1 MSGLKLGSHEA
12 YYGNKNDTES
22 DSIIFDKHRRS
33 QESSEGLLDSDKRLG
48 ELGYKQE
55 FKREFTYFSA
65 FSFAVSVSGLFG
77 TIATTFSYPLLA
89 GDSACV
95 VWAWAIAG
103 VGCLCIAFS
112 VAELVSAYPT
122 SGGLYYACS
131 KVFPRKWAPFMCWV
145 DGWVNLLGQIAGVAS
160 SDYGAAQI
168 ILAAGQ
174 VGTDFNY
181 TPTTGHIVGVM
192 AGILVVQGMISCMPT
207 RYIEKFTKFYV
218 IFHFSALIAGAVAL
232 LAKTKPK
239 FDASYVFTHV
249 EPHNNW
255 SPKGF
260 SFLFGFLSVAWTM
273 TDYDATAHICEEMS
287 EPEKKAPWAIS
298 LAMVFTYVLGF
309 MYNIVLCFCMK
320 LPESVTEGQDSIYY
334 LTQSDQPVVMIYM
347 SLGKGGAIAFAV
359 FMFIVINFLGLSALQ
374 AVSRT
379 MWAQARDRMY
389 PGSSALLY
397 KVNSLTKTPVN
408 CVIFCTILCI
418 AINLIALGS
427 QETISA
433 IFNVAA
439 IALDWSYCWP
449 IIGKMLHPNL
459 FKRGPWH
466 LGRASL
472 FVNFYAVAWTS
483 FVTVIFFFPT
493 ERPVS
498 KDNMN
503 YAVVFFVFI
512 IVASII
518 CWFSGGSKV
527 YKGPSATAPREEEAF
542 AEDANHNKSE

>member
-1 MSGLKLGSHEA
+1 MTALKQVPKETG
-12 YYGNKNDTES
+12 YGKKNDSES
-22 DSIIFDKHRRS
+22 ESILYDRFRRS
-33 QESSEGLLDSDKRLG
+33 QESSEGLLAGNERLG
-48 ELGYKQE
+48 ELGYKPE
-55 FKREFTYFSA
+55 LKREFTYFSA

-77 TIATTFSYPLLA
+77 TIATTFTYPLMA

-95 VWAWAIAG
+95 VWAWAIGG
-103 VGCLCIAFS
+103 VGCLCIAYS

-131 KVFPRKWAPFMCWV
+131 KVFPKKWAPFMCWV

-174 VGTDFNY
+174 VGTDFKYN
-181 TPTTGHIVGVM
+181 PTTNHVVGVM

-218 IFHFSALIAGAVAL
+218 VFHFGALFAGAIAL

-249 EPHNNW
+249 EQHNNW
-255 SPKGF
+255 NPRGF

-287 EPEKKAPWAIS
+287 DPERKAPWAIS
-298 LAMVFTYVLGF
+298 MAMTFTYVLGF
-309 MYNIVLCFCMK
+309 LYNIVLCFAMK
-320 LPESVTEGQDSIYY
+320 LPESLTQGEDSIKY
-334 LTQSDQPVVMIYM
+334 LLNSDQPVVMMYM
-347 SLGKGGAIAFAV
+347 SLGKGGAVTFAV

-374 AVSRT
+374 AASRT
-379 MWAQARDRMY
+379 MWAQARDHMY

-397 KVNSLTKTPVN
+397 HVNRLTKTPVN
-408 CVIFCTILCI
+408 CVVFCTILCI

-427 QETISA
+427 QETITA

-449 IIGKMLHPNL
+449 IMGKMMFPNL
-459 FKRGPWH
+459 FKPGPWH
-466 LGRASL
+466 LGPAS
-472 FVNFYAVAWTS
+472 FFINFYAVAWTS
-483 FVTVIFFFPT
+483 FVTIIFFFPT
-493 ERPVS
+493 ERPVT
-498 KDNMN
+498 KNNMN

-512 IVASII
+512 ITASVV

-527 YKGPSATAPREEEAF
+527 YKGPSATAPKEEDEVRGKT
-542 AEDANHNKSE
+542 D